1 MSNLAQLA
9 SKLQAKDA
17 ERSVLNDDI
26 KACEALKS
34 QGKFGKLLITVQESA
49 LGGKE
54 CSLSFRIVEDAS
66 QAIETL
72 DDKKPDEECEFALV
86 EREANLQI
94 TVKWKDSSEMGELEP
109 TTYNI
114 HTKVIP
120 SNQTIITDV
129 EPAEG
134 SGSLTKIRVKASFE
148 TLDSIIGQKKLSLS
162 EVEEQLQALKLE
174 MKGGGSSGQSKAK
187 GNASKQTTANSAT
200 KKKKATFQ
208 DDNDTKLSAFQSSIN
223 MAQQIGITAIGGA
236 FHFRAMIMFGVS
248 VFAIGMYGDRLSV

>member
-1 MSNLAQLA
+1 MYQNYDWPQ
-9 SKLQAKDA
+9 
-17 ERSVLNDDI
+17 
-26 KACEALKS
+26 
-34 QGKFGKLLITVQESA
+34 
-49 LGGKE
+49 
-54 CSLSFRIVEDAS
+54 
-66 QAIETL
+66 
-72 DDKKPDEECEFALV
+72 KPDEECEFALV

-94 TVKWKDSSEMGELEP
+94 TVKWKDSSKMGELEP

-200 KKKKATFQ
+200 KKNGT
-208 DDNDTKLSAFQSSIN
+208 
-223 MAQQIGITAIGGA
+223 
-236 FHFRAMIMFGVS
+236 
-248 VFAIGMYGDRLSV
+248 